1 MTDPSTSPD
10 PSAPTRALSHDVV
23 LWGGF
28 GLCLLIAV
36 LTVVLP
42 ELSGADS
49 ANKKPV
55 APVSAH
61 ADEGALRPHAAPA
74 VPAH

>member
-1 MTDPSTSPD
+1 MRSEASPD
-10 PSAPTRALSHDVV
+10 PRAPTRQLSHEVI

-42 ELSGADS
+42 ELSGAD
-49 ANKKPV
+49 APNKKP
-55 APVSAH
+55 APSTK
-61 ADEGALRPHAAPA
+61 GAPA
-74 VPAH
+74 ASAPR